1 MLMFTRSL
9 ALELA
14 PHGIRVMAIA
24 PGGINTEGT
33 GAVTTPTTGATAT
46 NGVTAA
52 AVPDA
57 ASAMLARVPL
67 GRMGEPDD
75 IARVALFL
83 ASDAAAYMTGSVVFV
98 DGGYLLT

>member
-1 MLMFTRSL
+1 
-9 ALELA
+9 
-14 PHGIRVMAIA
+14 
-24 PGGINTEGT
+24 
-33 GAVTTPTTGATAT
+33 
-46 NGVTAA
+46 
-52 AVPDA
+52 
-57 ASAMLARVPL
+57 MLARVPL